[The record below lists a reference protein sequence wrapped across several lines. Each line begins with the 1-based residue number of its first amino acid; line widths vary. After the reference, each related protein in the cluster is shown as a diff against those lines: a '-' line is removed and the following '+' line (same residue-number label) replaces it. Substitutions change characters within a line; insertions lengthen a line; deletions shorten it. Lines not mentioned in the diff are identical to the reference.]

1 MAISGLLSW
10 LIRVYAELEGTLNA
24 VERVAEYTELHKEA
38 AANMPDDPEK
48 GWLTHGR
55 IEFKAVVMSYR
66 EGLPPVLNGVNFVI
80 EGGKKIGVVGRTGA
94 GKSSLI
100 VALYRIAELTSGHI
114 TIDLRDIQ
122 LLGLNALRSAL
133 TIVPQE
139 PVLFSGSVKVDHQV
153 IFLKYSYIH
162 TFFCSSIWTLS
173 MSSRILICGLLWK
186 LLSCRHLS
194 SRPHDVH

>member
-1 MAISGLLSW
+1 MK
-10 LIRVYAELEGTLNA
+10 
-24 VERVAEYTELHKEA
+24 VA
-38 AANMPDDPEK
+38 
-48 GWLTHGR
+48 
-55 IEFKAVVMSYR
+55 
-66 EGLPPVLNGVNFVI
+66 
-80 EGGKKIGVVGRTGA
+80 KKIGVVGRTGA

-153 IFLKYSYIH
+153 FFFEILIYSYILLQFNLDPFNEFKDSDMWTALEAVELQ
-162 TFFCSSIWTLS
+162 TFV
-173 MSSRILICGLLWK
+173 K
-186 LLSCRHLS
+186 
-194 SRPHDVH
+194 